1 MHLWIIA
8 GSFALLLITVLVI
21 AYVCFRM
28 AFYVP
33 TRRPVSADRIDIP
46 EGKPYEPYRGDMER
60 WARETKAM
68 PHEVFSVTSF
78 DGLTLRGKYYEYS
91 PDAPIELMVHGYRS
105 NAERDL
111 CGGVQR
117 CFSLG
122 HSALIVNQRASAD
135 SDGHVITFGVR
146 EYRDVLT
153 WVEFMLEQ
161 FGKDVQIIL
170 TGISMGAATVMM
182 TADHPFPPNVKGIL
196 ADCGFTSPKAII
208 QKVIRQMG
216 LPVPLAYPFVR
227 LGGWLYGGFD
237 IESRAA
243 VEVLKN
249 SRIPVLFFHGEADGY
264 VPCEMS
270 RENYEACS
278 SRKRLVTVADAD
290 HGLAYIR
297 DPDGYRQA
305 VREFF
310 DEPCT

>member
-1 MHLWIIA
+1 MMVWIGA
-8 GSFALLLITVLVI
+8 GVCALLLVAVLVI
-21 AYVCFRM
+21 AYICFRM

-33 TRRPVSADRIDIP
+33 TRKPAPEDFIDIP
-46 EGKPYEPYRGDMER
+46 EGEEYEPYHEDMER

-68 PHEVFSVTSF
+68 PHEAVSITSS
-78 DGLTLRGKYYEYS
+78 DGLTLRGKYYEFA
-91 PDAPIELMVHGYRS
+91 PDAPIELMVHGYRG

-117 CFSLG
+117 CFTLG

-146 EYRDVLT
+146 EYRDVLA
-153 WVEFMLEQ
+153 WVAFMLDR
-161 FGKDVQIIL
+161 FGKDVRIIL

-182 TADHPFPPNVKGIL
+182 TVDQPLPPNVKGIL

-208 QKVIRQMG
+208 CKVIRRMG
-216 LPVPLAYPFVR
+216 LPVALAYPFVR
-227 LGGWLYGGFD
+227 LGGLLYGGFD

-249 SRIPVLFFHGEADGY
+249 SRVPVLFFHGEVDGY
-264 VPCEMS
+264 VPCDMS

-290 HGLAYIR
+290 HGLAYIC

>member
-1 MHLWIIA
+1 MYIWIIIGVLA
-8 GSFALLLITVLVI
+8 FLLITVLLI
-21 AYVCFRM
+21 AYICFRM

-33 TRRPVSADRIDIP
+33 ARKPVPDDVIDIP
-46 EGKPYEPYRGDMER
+46 DGEAYEPYREDMER

-68 PHEVFSVTSF
+68 PHEAVSVTSF
-78 DGLTLRGKYYEYS
+78 DGLTLRGKYYEYA
-91 PDAPIELMVHGYRS
+91 PDAPIELMFHGYRG

-117 CFSLG
+117 CFSIG
-122 HSALIVNQRASAD
+122 HNALIVNQRASAD
-135 SDGHVITFGVR
+135 SDGHIITFGVR
-146 EYRDVLT
+146 ESRDVLT
-153 WVEFMLEQ
+153 WVDFMLAR
-161 FGKDVQIIL
+161 FGKDVRIIL

-182 TADHPFPPNVKGIL
+182 AADLPLPPNVKGIL

-208 QKVIRQMG
+208 QKVIHQMG
-216 LPVPLAYPFVR
+216 LPVTLAYPFVR
-227 LGGWLYGGFD
+227 LGGKLYGGFD
-237 IESRAA
+237 IEARSA

-249 SRIPVLFFHGEADGY
+249 SRVPVIFFHGEADDF

-290 HGLAYIR
+290 HGLAYVC
-297 DPDGYRQA
+297 DPDNYRQA

-310 DEPCT
+310 DESCT

>member
-1 MHLWIIA
+1 MYGWIIA
-8 GSFALLLITVLVI
+8 GIATVLLVAVLVI

-33 TRRPVSADRIDIP
+33 TRKPVPADFIDVP
-46 EGKPYEPYRGDMER
+46 DGEPYEPYREDMER

-68 PHEVFSVTSF
+68 PYEAVTVTSF
-78 DGLTLRGKYYEYS
+78 DGLTLRGKYYEYA
-91 PDAPIELMVHGYRS
+91 PDAPIELMVHGYRG

-117 CFSLG
+117 CFTLG

-153 WVEFMLEQ
+153 WVAFMLNH
-161 FGKDVQIIL
+161 FGKDVNIIL

-182 TADHPFPPNVKGIL
+182 TADQPLPPNVKGIL

-208 QKVIRQMG
+208 QKVIRQLG
-216 LPVPLAYPFVR
+216 LPVTLAYPFVR
-227 LGGWLYGGFD
+227 LGGLLYGGFD

-243 VEVLKN
+243 VDVLKN
-249 SRIPVLFFHGEADGY
+249 SRVPVIFFHGEADGY

-270 RENYEACS
+270 RENHEVCS
-278 SRKRLVTVADAD
+278 SRKRLVTVPDAD
-290 HGLAYIR
+290 HGLAYIC

-305 VREFF
+305 VKEFF
-310 DEPCT
+310 DEPCA